1 MHNLSPEVKPLIHVG
16 DRILEIN
23 GISVQNIPLNEVGPV
38 TEIRQ

>member
-23 GISVQNIPLNEVGPV
+23 GISVQNIPLNEVSPLPQ
-38 TEIRQ
+38 IR